1 LITGPDLVI
10 APLAILLGGAFA
22 IYLVGRLVTAR
33 NEVLA
38 VLTSVVFALA
48 LAALMTLTR
57 QALAARAGGL
67 PEPAWTGSEGA
78 GAGLQARGGGLSIA
92 TIAVA
97 LGLCVSIYCGRYLAL
112 DRRQKVTY
120 PLLLLLVAGLVG
132 MVMATDL
139 FSLYLF
145 CELMSVTAYVLVAF
159 RRHTDTAVEAGFK
172 YLILG
177 SAGTLTMLMGTAL
190 IYRETGSLAIEQ
202 TISAPGPWA
211 RIGLAALLAGL
222 GVKSAFVPA
231 HTWLPDAY
239 GRAPSSVSAMLSGI
253 AIESTFYA
261 WLRVG
266 LGAGFP
272 AAQLGMLLMVVSVPN
287 MVVGNGLALV
297 QRHTKRMLAYST
309 IAHMGYTMFTVGVG
323 LRFGIPD
330 AVTAGFFLI
339 AAHAAMKPLAFL
351 CKGVCHLHYGATLT
365 GELRGTWQRTPLVAV
380 LFTVALVSL
389 AGIPPLAG
397 FAGKW
402 FILGQILRAR
412 HWMVYAGLAIL
423 LANTVLSLA
432 YYLPVVALL
441 YTAPPPGTEL
451 DQRRTSGWMAVPLG
465 ALGIIALG
473 MGLWPGP
480 WMQWLAALGVA
491 GG

>member
-1 LITGPDLVI
+1 LIAGLDLVL
-10 APLAILLGGAFA
+10 APLAILLGGAFGV
-22 IYLVGRLVTAR
+22 YLVARLVTAR

-38 VLTSVVFALA
+38 VLTSAVFALA
-48 LAALMTLTR
+48 LAALVMLTR
-57 QALAARAGGL
+57 QSADARAQGL
-67 PEPAWTGSEGA
+67 PAPAWTGSGL
-78 GAGLQARGGGLSIA
+78 GSAGLQAHGGGLCIA
-92 TIAVA
+92 TIAVS

-120 PLLLLLVAGLVG
+120 SLLLLLVGGLVG

-177 SAGTLTMLMGTAL
+177 SAGTLTMLMGLAL

-202 TISAPGPWA
+202 HIAAPGPWA
-211 RIGLAALLAGL
+211 RLGLALLLAGL

-231 HTWLPDAY
+231 HTWLPDAH

-253 AIESTFYA
+253 VIQSTFYA

-266 LGAGFP
+266 LGSDYP
-272 AAQLGMLLMVVSVPN
+272 ATQLGTLLMVVSLLN
-287 MVVGNGLALV
+287 MVVGNALALV

-309 IAHMGYTMFTVGVG
+309 IAQMGYAMFTVGIG
-323 LRFGIPD
+323 LRYGIPD
-330 AVTAGFFLI
+330 AVSAGFFLI
-339 AAHAAMKPLAFL
+339 AAHAVMKSLAFL
-351 CKGVCHLHYGATLT
+351 SKGICHFHYGATLT
-365 GELRGTWQRTPLVAV
+365 EELRGTWQRTPLVAV

-412 HWMVYAGLAIL
+412 HWMAITGLVVL

-441 YTAPPPGTEL
+441 YSVAPQGSDL
-451 DQRRTSGWMAVPLG
+451 DHRRTSGWMSVPLV
-465 ALGIIALG
+465 ALAAITLA

-480 WMQWLAALGVA
+480 WMRWLVTLGVA